1 MEYMNPII
9 KNREVTLD
17 NKIYTIKEIAVT
29 RDDLMK
35 IGKPFAETQKEES
48 VFFKKS
54 GVELDGVFIFKDKLN
69 PNVGYRIY
77 QEFNDYGFNGYGDD
91 KLVAKLQEKQPL
103 IKKST
108 FPTGI
113 ITLNDKIIGQEIL
126 LYLNHSEV
134 HKYVQDNIDKLPTDC
149 YIQILD
155 ILKEMYDNEIA
166 YLDGHSKNFV
176 VDRNSGHVEIIDF
189 EWGRMAFDSMIKSSN
204 WTIFNHLNALINR
217 CNENSKVND
226 VLAKSNV
233 QTFDEAYE
241 YVKESEYKLIKSK
254 RYCK

>member
-1 MEYMNPII
+1 MNTNI
-9 KNREVTLD
+9 
-17 NKIYTIKEIAVT
+17 
-29 RDDLMK
+29 
-35 IGKPFAETQKEES
+35 
-48 VFFKKS
+48 
-54 GVELDGVFIFKDKLN
+54 
-69 PNVGYRIY
+69 
-77 QEFNDYGFNGYGDD
+77 
-91 KLVAKLQEKQPL
+91 KQPL

-134 HKYVQDNIDKLPTDC
+134 HKYVQDNLDKLPTDC
-149 YIQILD
+149 YKQILD
-155 ILKEMYDNEIA
+155 ILKEMYDNDIA

-189 EWGRMAFDSMIKSSN
+189 EWRRMAFDSIIKSSN
-204 WTIFNHLNALINR
+204 WTIFNHLNSLINR

-226 VLAKSNV
+226 ILSKSNV
-233 QTFDEAYE
+233 QTFSEAYE
-241 YVKESEYKLIKSK
+241 YVEEAEHKLIKSK